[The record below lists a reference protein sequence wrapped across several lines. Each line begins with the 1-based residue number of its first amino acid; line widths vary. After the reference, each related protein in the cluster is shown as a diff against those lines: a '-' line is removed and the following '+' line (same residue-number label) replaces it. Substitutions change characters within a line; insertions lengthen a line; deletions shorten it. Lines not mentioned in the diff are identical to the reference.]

1 MGPGGRGRGH
11 SNVTPSLPPPPP
23 QVATGQPHEG
33 SSYSAR
39 KACQMA
45 LNRVDY
51 ARLKLGEL
59 ARACEQMLE
68 P

>member
-1 MGPGGRGRGH
+1 M
-11 SNVTPSLPPPPP
+11 
-23 QVATGQPHEG
+23 ATGQPHEG

>member
-1 MGPGGRGRGH
+1 MVGGGGQR
-11 SNVTPSLPPPPP
+11 SASPQLPPP

-39 KACQMA
+39 KGCQMA

-59 ARACEQMLE
+59 ARACEQLLE